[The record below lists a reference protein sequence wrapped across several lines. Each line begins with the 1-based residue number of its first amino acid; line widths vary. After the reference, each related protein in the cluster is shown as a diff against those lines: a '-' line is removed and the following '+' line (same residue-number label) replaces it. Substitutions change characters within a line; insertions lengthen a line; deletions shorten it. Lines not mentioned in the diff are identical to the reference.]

1 MIFKVADG
9 GVMVVLATLSSGHS
23 RCTSFSSLTTDRNL
37 KCLCTLRSSPP
48 LLQCRAFVSLSS
60 TREIPFGPE
69 PNPCRDGVYVPVQ
82 KYAQRFEHVCFKVS
96 FCFWVTTADDCPPE
110 THNHVS
116 APGPGESALPE
127 PKAHPRPSW
136 NSRTS
141 VCRRL

>member
-1 MIFKVADG
+1 MADG

-48 LLQCRAFVSLSS
+48 LLQCRAFVSLSP

-96 FCFWVTTADDCPPE
+96 FRFWVTTADDCPPRHTTTFQLQAQE
-110 THNHVS
+110 KAPSQSQRRIRGPLGTAGPLS
-116 APGPGESALPE
+116 ADGFKS
-127 PKAHPRPSW
+127 
-136 NSRTS
+136 
-141 VCRRL
+141 